1 MKNLCQLFIPRLR
14 NAETDILRGKT
25 GQETAQRNK
34 LHFAVVHVD
43 DNTAAEAVVPMH
55 QRIEQRFADG
65 FLGIVLLIRTDDA
78 LDGRDCPVA
87 QRQIVD
93 RVFKLLEDRA
103 AKLLAVPELCA
114 GFIVEYGDFC
124 RVLALIGQK
133 QRQIGV
139 LIVVDVPKPQRNILV
154 LQKIHLVSL
163 ERDRS
168 FIKGQILLHGAHFFE
183 HVAVRIFDHLPDL
196 FRRRLHTRCALPDV
210 NASGLQ
216 SFALQIIRL
225 IAALTDFNADDL
237 VLLQHIAHEH
247 RHIRL
252 NGVADAVCQPRVC
265 LVHIVNAGHISL
277 IVNADIDHTAVSI
290 RKGDDFLVNI
300 ICQLGFKF
308 HALVFVLHQSHLR
321 VGYFY
326 YTTFFI

>member
-1 MKNLCQLFIPRLR
+1 M
-14 NAETDILRGKT
+14 
-25 GQETAQRNK
+25 
-34 LHFAVVHVD
+34 
-43 DNTAAEAVVPMH
+43 
-55 QRIEQRFADG
+55 
-65 FLGIVLLIRTDDA
+65 
-78 LDGRDCPVA
+78 
-87 QRQIVD
+87 
-93 RVFKLLEDRA
+93 
-103 AKLLAVPELCA
+103 
-114 GFIVEYGDFC
+114 
-124 RVLALIGQK
+124 LALVGQK
-133 QRQIGV
+133 QRQVGI

-163 ERDRS
+163 ERSRS

-196 FRRRLHTRCALPDV
+196 LRRCLHTRRALPDI
-210 NASGLQ
+210 NASRLQ
-216 SFALQIIRL
+216 PLALQIIRL

-252 NGVADAVCQPRVC
+252 NGVADAVCQPRVG
-265 LVHIVNAGHISL
+265 LVHIVNTCHIAL
-277 IVNADIDHTAVSI
+277 IVNADIDHTAIRV
-290 RKGDDFLVNI
+290 RKGDDFLVNVVR
-300 ICQLGFKF
+300 QLRCIF